1 MTFLFISYLFACGS
15 KEDIDVSVGPTGSD
29 TAESST
35 EQNSQEPSSSCLEPA
50 SEPGNSDT
58 GGFDAG
64 TPDDTS
70 DDPEGG
76 PECAA
81 CGWFC
86 TCETGSDIPSDWH
99 DCSVGYDCLDH
110 CINAAE
116 SPEAEWFTCVMNTG
130 GEDCDAVFECGYPSF

>member
-1 MTFLFISYLFACGS
+1 MNSLFLYLTFSCGTKEEVEISFGGNDA
-15 KEDIDVSVGPTGSD
+15 D
-29 TAESST
+29 TAGEST
-35 EQNSQEPSSSCLEPA
+35 EQSPQEPSSSPT
-50 SEPGNSDT
+50 SEPGNDT

-76 PECAA
+76 IECAA

-86 TCETGSDIPSDWH
+86 TCETGSDLPSDWH

-130 GEDCDAVFECGYPSF
+130 GEVCEEVFECGYPSF